1 MKTKY
6 GVLPL
11 LAGASTAL
19 VFALPARADV
29 VGRLHIFVKNV
40 DTQKPIADTSIT
52 LVDPTGTRGD
62 TILTPDA
69 ATGDVTT
76 DLLENHA
83 FDITVAAPGFNP
95 ETRSVT
101 VVADTTSDVVFD
113 LEPEEKTIRVTGDR
127 SILRPRQTANSNV
140 RNQDFIQKFPATASN
155 PQQLQGIIATAPG
168 VALDS
173 ANQAHVR
180 GEHTQTSVYIG
191 GFQLGGALVGR
202 FGPLIAPDALQSA
215 DVQTGAYAPEYGS
228 ETAAIVNATVRR
240 GTIDQKFSLS
250 GGGGEFGTA
259 QGFLSFS
266 GQAGAPV
273 AGANLAPGARPERK
287 FAYFLNA
294 TARRTNNALETPQP
308 DRQSAHN
315 DGRAESI
322 LGRFDFTPTQKDVF
336 TLTLNAAPSRN
347 GIANRTGLSDR
358 FAGVGQGYGF
368 GGAVSRADA
377 QGLAGTMGF
386 GNSNIGLTQQ
396 QANQDVNQT
405 DRNDFGVLQYRRA
418 FSDSLSGL
426 LSFGGARSKL
436 DLSNNNPA
444 IYQSLPADL
453 FASRQDD
460 PVEYSPTINRNGKH
474 GQVEGSLTYA
484 LDKHTVKFGLSTDE
498 QRGNESYNLIPGSQA
513 ALNALFGAAPDLAP
527 AGTAQVDANG
537 DPVLDAN
544 DNPVYN
550 LTPGASA
557 PTVRINRRGYYRAAY
572 VQDTW
577 RVTPRFTANYGLRY
591 DMFKRQE
598 DVSGTATGDQS
609 TELKKNFLG
618 PRLNLSYAL
627 QRDLV
632 LRGSYNRLFIQ
643 PPLAEGGTVGAQIQ
657 PETLNQCETSL
668 EKGFGGNQSV
678 KLAYYYKQIR
688 NQLDIALLVPGSQIG
703 VYSAVNLANDGVHG
717 IELSYNLNPRGGVG
731 LGSYFSLAR
740 AVARFNDPEEGR
752 DFNDHDQRYTLSS
765 GLNYTLKSGAL
776 AAVNVFYGSGLA
788 SSGIG
793 DGGAFGFSGKRENRA
808 RVDAR
813 LSTGPR
819 LLKGRGGLTLDVEN
833 LLDDK
838 SLINFNSDF
847 SGTRFQQGRRIVLS
861 ANLGF

>member
-6 GVLPL
+6 GMLPL

-29 VGRLHIFVKNV
+29 VGRLHIVVKNV
-40 DTQKPIADTSIT
+40 DTQKPVPDTTIT
-52 LVDPTGTRGD
+52 LKDPTGTRGD
-62 TILTPDA
+62 TVLTPDA
-69 ATGDVTT
+69 ATGEVTT
-76 DLLENHA
+76 DPLENHA
-83 FDITVAAPGFNP
+83 YDITVAAPGFNA

-101 VVADTTSDVVFD
+101 VVSDTTSDVNFD

-127 SILRPRQTANSNV
+127 NLLRPRQTANSTV
-140 RNQDFIQKFPATASN
+140 RNQNFIQKFPATISN
-155 PQQLQGIIATAPG
+155 PQQLQGLIATAPG

-173 ANQAHVR
+173 NNQAHVR

-215 DVQTGAYAPEYGS
+215 DIQTGAYAPEYGS

-250 GGGGEFGTA
+250 AGGGEFGTA
-259 QGFLSFS
+259 QGFFSLS
-266 GQAGAPV
+266 GQGGAPV
-273 AGANLAPGARPERK
+273 SGVKLSPGAKAERK

-294 TARRTNNALETPQP
+294 TARRTNNALEPPQP
-308 DRQSAHN
+308 QDQTAHN
-315 DGRAESI
+315 RANAESL
-322 LGRFDFTPTQKDVF
+322 LGRFDYTPGTKDTF
-336 TLTLNAAPSRN
+336 TLTLNAAP
-347 GIANRTGLSDR
+347 ANTQINNRAGLPAKYAD
-358 FAGVGQGYGF
+358 VGQGFGY
-368 GGAVSRADA
+368 GGALSQTGA
-377 QGLAGTMGF
+377 QALAGTNGF
-386 GNSNIGLTQQ
+386 TNSNIGQTQQ
-396 QANQDVNQT
+396 GVGQDVNQK
-405 DRNDFGVLQYRRA
+405 DNNDFGVLQYRHT
-418 FSDSLSGL
+418 FSDALTGL
-426 LSFGGARSKL
+426 LSLGGARSKL
-436 DLSNNNPA
+436 DVTNDNPS
-444 IYQSLPADL
+444 IYQSIPGDL

-460 PVEYSPTINRNGKH
+460 PVEFSPTINRSGKH

-484 LDKHTVKFGLSTDE
+484 LEKHTVKFGLSTDE
-498 QRGNESYNLIPGSQA
+498 QRGNEDYRLIPGSQA

-527 AGTAQVDANG
+527 AGTVQLDANG
-537 DPVLDAN
+537 DAALDAN
-544 DNPVYN
+544 GNPIYN
-550 LTPGASA
+550 LTPGATS
-557 PTVRINRRGYYRAAY
+557 PRVSINRRGYYRAAY

-577 RVTPRFTANYGLRY
+577 KVTSKLTANYGLRY
-591 DMFKRQE
+591 DMFKRRE
-598 DVSGTATGDQS
+598 NVSGAASGDS
-609 TELKKNFLG
+609 SSELKKNFLG

-627 QRDLV
+627 QPDLV
-632 LRGSYNRLFIQ
+632 ARASYNRLFIQ
-643 PPLAEGGTVGAQIQ
+643 PPLSEGGTIGAQIQ
-657 PETLNQCETSL
+657 PETLNQYETSL
-668 EKGFGGNQSV
+668 EKQFGGNQSV

-703 VYSAVNLANDGVHG
+703 VFSAVNLAHDGVHG
-717 IELSYNLNPRGGVG
+717 LELSYNLNPRGGVG

-740 AVARFNDPEEGR
+740 AVAKFNDPEEGR

-776 AAVNVFYGSGLA
+776 AAINVFYGSGLA

-793 DGGAFGFSGKRENRA
+793 DGGAFGFSGKRQDRT

-819 LLKGRGGLTLDVEN
+819 LLRGRGGLTLDVEN
-833 LLDDK
+833 VFNDR

-847 SGTRFQQGRRIVLS
+847 SGTRFQQGRRVILS

>member
-1 MKTKY
+1 MI
-6 GVLPL
+6 PL

-19 VFALPARADV
+19 IFALPAHADV
-29 VGRLHIFVKNV
+29 VGRLHIVVKNV
-40 DTQKPIADTSIT
+40 DTSKPVPDTTIT
-52 LVDPTGTRGD
+52 LKDPTGTRAD

-69 ATGDVTT
+69 ATGEIIT
-76 DLLENHA
+76 DPLENHA

-95 ETRSVT
+95 ETRTVT
-101 VVADTTSDVVFD
+101 VASDITSDVAFD
-113 LEPEEKTIRVTGDR
+113 LEPEEKTIKVTGDR
-127 SILRPRQTANSNV
+127 SILRPRQTANSTV
-140 RNQDFIQKFPATASN
+140 RNQNFIQKFPATISN
-155 PQQLQGIIATAPG
+155 PQQLQGIIATVPG

-202 FGPLIAPDALQSA
+202 FGPLVAPDALQSA

-228 ETAAIVNATVRR
+228 ETAAIVNTTVRR

-250 GGGGEFGTA
+250 AGGGEFGTA
-259 QGFLSFS
+259 QGTFSLS
-266 GQAGAPV
+266 GQGGAPV
-273 AGANLAPGARPERK
+273 AGSNIAPGAKPERK

-308 DRQSAHN
+308 DNQSAHN
-315 DGRAESI
+315 NGRAESF

-336 TLTLNAAPSRN
+336 TLTLNAAPSTN
-347 GIANRTGLSDR
+347 GIANRTGLSDKY
-358 FAGVGQGYGF
+358 AGVGQGFGF
-368 GGAVSRADA
+368 GGALSRADA
-377 QGLAGTMGF
+377 QGLVGTAGYT
-386 GNSNIGLTQQ
+386 NSNVGQTQQ
-396 QANQDVNQT
+396 QANQDVNQR
-405 DRNDFGVLQYRRA
+405 DRNDFGILQYRRT
-418 FSDSLSGL
+418 FNDRLTGL

-436 DLSNNNPA
+436 DLSNNNPS

-474 GQVEGSLTYA
+474 GQAEGSLTYA
-484 LDKHTVKFGLSTDE
+484 LEKHTIKFGLSTDQ

-513 ALNALFGAAPDLAP
+513 ALNALYGAAPDLAP
-527 AGTAQVDANG
+527 AGTVQLDGNG
-537 DPVLDAN
+537 DPMLDAN
-544 DNPVYN
+544 DNPIYN
-550 LTPGASA
+550 LTPGATS
-557 PTVRINRRGYYRAAY
+557 PTVRINRKGYYRAAY

-577 RVTPRFTANYGLRY
+577 KVTSKFTANYGLRY

-598 DVSGTATGDQS
+598 DVSGTANGDQS

-618 PRLNLSYAL
+618 PRVNLSYAL
-627 QRDLV
+627 QPDLV
-632 LRGSYNRLFIQ
+632 ARASYNRLFIQ

-657 PETLNQCETSL
+657 PETLNQYETSI
-668 EKGFGGNQSV
+668 EKQFHGNQSV
-678 KLAYYYKQIR
+678 KLAYYYKQIK

-717 IELSYNLNPRGGVG
+717 VELSYNLNPRGGVG

-740 AVARFNDPEEGR
+740 AVAKFNDPDEGR
-752 DFNDHDQRYTLSS
+752 DFNDHDQRYTLAS
-765 GLNYTLKSGAL
+765 GLNYTVKSGAS
-776 AAVNVFYGSGLA
+776 AGVNVFYGSGLA

-793 DGGAFGFSGKRENRA
+793 DGGAFGFSGKRQDRT

-813 LSTGPR
+813 LTSGPR
-819 LLKGRGGLTLDVEN
+819 LFKGRGGLTLDVEN
-833 LLDDK
+833 VFNDRA
-838 SLINFNSDF
+838 LINFNSDF
-847 SGTRFQQGRRIVLS
+847 SGTRFQQGRRIIVS